1 MPKPVPTERPARF
14 EMCDP
19 ATTGARRIALE
30 NHSITITVSTASGAL
45 DGTSITSDLPVAFM
59 LNGFLS
65 ESASSQAFFTG
76 LASFSTAYG
85 ETRDDGRKTPL

>member
-1 MPKPVPTERPARF
+1 
-14 EMCDP
+14 
-19 ATTGARRIALE
+19 
-30 NHSITITVSTASGAL
+30 
-45 DGTSITSDLPVAFM
+45 LPVAFM

-85 ETRDDGRKTPL
+85 EARDDARKIPL